1 MRSRQMQPALNPP
14 TKKMHVQVT
23 LLDRP
28 LPPGAPPGE
37 GRGEGL
43 WHSGSEVNH
52 RQASNTHPR
61 GASVV
66 TGARSIRD
74 EDPRH
79 RPLLQPVASIAQLRR
94 ETVTFTRAEL
104 LEMLLLTENEN
115 VSSPRKPVA
124 GV

>member
-1 MRSRQMQPALNPP
+1 MRSRQTQPAPNPP
-14 TKKMHVQVT
+14 TKKMHMQVT

-28 LPPGAPPGE
+28 LPPGE
-37 GRGEGL
+37 GRGEEL
-43 WHSGSEVNH
+43 CHSGSEVNH

-74 EDPRH
+74 EGPRH

-94 ETVTFTRAEL
+94 DAVTFTRAGL
-104 LEMLLLTENEN
+104 LEMPVLT
-115 VSSPRKPVA
+115 
-124 GV
+124 